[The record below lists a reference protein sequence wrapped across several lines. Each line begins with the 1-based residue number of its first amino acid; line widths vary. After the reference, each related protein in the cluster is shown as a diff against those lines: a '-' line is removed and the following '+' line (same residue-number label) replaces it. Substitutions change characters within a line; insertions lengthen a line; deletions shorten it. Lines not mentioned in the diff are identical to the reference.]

1 LHNEHPQKLEPALY
15 VVATPI
21 GNLRDITLRAL
32 DVLAAADVVAAED
45 TRNTAHLLTHHGIG
59 ANRLMAVHQHNERTA
74 ADKIVALLQAGQ
86 SVAFVSDAGTPAV
99 SDPGALLVQAVRA
112 AGLRV
117 IPIPG
122 ANAAIAALSAAGTLS
137 IDGSADP
144 HFLFYG
150 FLPNKSAARR
160 SVMQALSDHPYT
172 LVFYEAPHRIVEC
185 IADLCAVLGGERQIV
200 LAREITKLFETIHAC
215 PLRDAEAWL
224 MSDSNQQRGEF
235 VVLVSG
241 AVPQQGLP
249 AEAKRVLETLL
260 EELPL
265 KQAVQLATQIS
276 GAGRNELYQ
285 LALQIKNAE

>member
-1 LHNEHPQKLEPALY
+1 MEPVLY

-32 DVLAAADVVAAED
+32 DVLAMADVVAAED
-45 TRNTAHLLTHHGIG
+45 TRNTSHLLTHHGIT
-59 ANRLMAVHQHNERTA
+59 AKKLIAVHQHNERGA
-74 ADKIVALLQAGQ
+74 AEKIIALLRAGQ

-99 SDPGALLVQAVRA
+99 SDPGALLVQAVLA

-117 IPIPG
+117 IPVPG
-122 ANAAIAALSAAGTLS
+122 ANAAIAALSASGLDS
-137 IDGSADP
+137 P

-160 SVMQALSDHPYT
+160 TELQALSGHPDT

-185 IADLCAVLGGERQIV
+185 VADLCAVLGGERQIV
-200 LAREITKLFETIHAC
+200 LAREITKMFETIHSCRLAE
-215 PLRDAEAWL
+215 AEAWL
-224 MSDSNQQRGEF
+224 LADGNRQRGEF

-241 AVPQQGLP
+241 AAPQPGLP
-249 AEAKRVLETLL
+249 DSALHTLSLLL

-265 KQAVQLATQIS
+265 KQAAQLAAKIS
-276 GAGRNELYQ
+276 GANRSELYQ
-285 LALQIKNAE
+285 HALQMKKN

>member
-1 LHNEHPQKLEPALY
+1 MHHSHPQKLDPALY

-32 DVLAAADVVAAED
+32 EVLAAADVVAAED
-45 TRNTAHLLTHHGIG
+45 TRNTSHLLTHHGIS
-59 ANRLMAVHQHNERTA
+59 ANRLIAVHQHNERGA

-99 SDPGALLVQAVRA
+99 SDPGALLVHAVHA

-122 ANAAIAALSAAGTLS
+122 VSAALAALSAAGLN
-137 IDGSADP
+137 DP

-160 SVMQALSDHPYT
+160 TALQSLAGYPCT
-172 LVFYEAPHRIVEC
+172 LVFYEAPHRIVDC
-185 IADLCAVLGGERQIV
+185 VTDLCVVLGGERQIV

-215 PLRDAEAWL
+215 ALGEAEAWL
-224 MSDSNQQRGEF
+224 QSDSNQQRGEF

-241 AVPQQGLP
+241 AQPQLGLSP
-249 AEAKRVLETLL
+249 ETLGTL
-260 EELPL
+260 STLLAELPL
-265 KQAVQLATQIS
+265 KQAVQLAAKIT
-276 GAGRNELYQ
+276 GANRSELYQ
-285 LALQIKNAE
+285 LALQSKKPA

>member
-1 LHNEHPQKLEPALY
+1 MHNEHPQKLEAALY

-32 DVLAAADVVAAED
+32 EVLAAADVVAAED
-45 TRNTAHLLTHHGIG
+45 TRNSAHLLTHHGIT
-59 ANRLMAVHQHNERTA
+59 AKKLIAVHQHNERGA
-74 ADKIVALLQAGQ
+74 AEKIIALLHAGQ

-99 SDPGALLVQAVRA
+99 SDPGALLVQAVRE

-122 ANAAIAALSAAGTLS
+122 ASAAMAALSAAGLNE
-137 IDGSADP
+137 P

-160 SVMQALSDHPYT
+160 TALQSLTSHPYT

-185 IADLCAVLGGERQIV
+185 VADLCAVLGGERQIV

-215 PLRDAEAWL
+215 SLSDAEAWL
-224 MSDSNQQRGEF
+224 QSDSNNQRGEF
-235 VVLVSG
+235 VVMVSG
-241 AVPQQGLP
+241 AVPQPGLS
-249 AEAKRVLETLL
+249 AETLATL
-260 EELPL
+260 SKLLDELPL
-265 KQAVQLATQIS
+265 KQAVQLAAKIT
-276 GAGRNELYQ
+276 GANRNELYQ
-285 LALQIKNAE
+285 RALQIKNPA

>member
-32 DVLAAADVVAAED
+32 DVLAAADVLAAED
-45 TRNTAHLLTHHGIG
+45 TRNTAHLLTHHGIS
-59 ANRLMAVHQHNERTA
+59 ANRLIAVHQHNERSA
-74 ADKIVALLQAGQ
+74 AEKIITFLQAGQ

-99 SDPGALLVQAVRA
+99 SDPGALLVHAVRS

-117 IPIPG
+117 IPVPG
-122 ANAAIAALSAAGTLS
+122 ASAAMAALSAAGLNE
-137 IDGSADP
+137 P

-150 FLPNKSAARR
+150 FLPNKTTARR
-160 SVMQALSDHPYT
+160 TALLSLSNHPYA

-185 IADLCAVLGGERQIV
+185 VADLCAVLGGGRQIV

-215 PLRDAEAWL
+215 PLRDAESWL
-224 MSDSNQQRGEF
+224 KSDSNRQRGEF
-235 VVLVSG
+235 VVLVS
-241 AVPQQGLP
+241 AAIPEPGLSP
-249 AEAKRVLETLL
+249 DTLGTL
-260 EELPL
+260 TKLLDELPL
-265 KQAVQLATQIS
+265 KQAVQLAANIT

-285 LALQIKNAE
+285 RALQIKKSD

>member
-1 LHNEHPQKLEPALY
+1 LHNEHPQKLETALY

-32 DVLAAADVVAAED
+32 DVLAAVDAIAAED
-45 TRNTAHLLTHHGIG
+45 TRNTAHLLAHHGIG
-59 ANRLMAVHQHNERTA
+59 KKKLMAAHQHNERGA
-74 ADKIVALLQAGQ
+74 AEKIVALLQAGQ

-99 SDPGALLVQAVRA
+99 SDPGALLVRAVRE
-112 AGLRV
+112 AGFRV

-122 ANAAIAALSAAGTLS
+122 ASAAITALSAAGMNES
-137 IDGSADP
+137 

-160 SVMQALSDHPYT
+160 AALQALSSHPYT

-185 IADLCAVLGGERQIV
+185 VADLCAVLGGERQIV

-215 PLRDAEAWL
+215 ALSEAEAWL
-224 MSDSNQQRGEF
+224 QSDSNQQRGEF

-241 AVPQQGLP
+241 AEPQPGLS
-249 AEAKRVLETLL
+249 AETLATL
-260 EELPL
+260 STLLDELPL
-265 KQAVQLATQIS
+265 KQAVQLAAKIT
-276 GAGRNELYQ
+276 GANRNELYQ
-285 LALQIKNAE
+285 RALQAKPPD

>member
-1 LHNEHPQKLEPALY
+1 MEHSQKLEPALY

-32 DVLAAADVVAAED
+32 DVLAGADVVAAED
-45 TRNTAHLLTHHGIG
+45 TRNTSHLLKHHGIH
-59 ANRLMAVHQHNERTA
+59 AKQLIAVHQHNERGA
-74 ADKIVALLQAGQ
+74 AEKMVASIQSGL

-99 SDPGALLVQAVRA
+99 SDPGALLVQAVLA

-122 ANAAIAALSAAGTLS
+122 ASAVVAALSASGINA
-137 IDGSADP
+137 P

-160 SVMQALSDHPYT
+160 TVMQGLISHPYT

-185 IADLCAVLGGERQIV
+185 VTDLHAVLGGSRQIV
-200 LAREITKLFETIHAC
+200 LAREVTKLFETIHSC
-215 PLRDAEAWL
+215 SLAEAEGWL
-224 MSDSNQQRGEF
+224 LSDANQQRGEF

-241 AVPQQGLP
+241 AQP
-249 AEAKRVLETLL
+249 AEGMPAETLSTL
-260 EELPL
+260 ALLMEDLPL
-265 KQAVQLATQIS
+265 KQAVQLTAKIT
-276 GAGRNELYQ
+276 GANRSELYQ
-285 LALQIKNAE
+285 LALEMKDAG

>member
-1 LHNEHPQKLEPALY
+1 MHNEHPQKLEAALY

-32 DVLAAADVVAAED
+32 DVLAAADVIAAED
-45 TRNTAHLLTHHGIG
+45 TRNTAHLLKHHGIS
-59 ANRLMAVHQHNERTA
+59 AKKLIAVHQHNERGA
-74 ADKIVALLQAGQ
+74 ADKVIALLQAGQ
-86 SVAFVSDAGTPAV
+86 SVAFASDAGTPAV

-122 ANAAIAALSAAGTLS
+122 ASAAMAALSAAGLN
-137 IDGSADP
+137 DP

-160 SVMQALSDHPYT
+160 SALQSLASHPYT

-185 IADLCAVLGGERQIV
+185 VADLCAVLGGARQVV

-215 PLRDAEAWL
+215 ALLDAEAWL
-224 MSDSNQQRGEF
+224 QSDSNQQRGEF
-235 VVLVSG
+235 VLLVSG
-241 AVPQQGLP
+241 AMPQPGLS
-249 AEAKRVLETLL
+249 AETLDTL
-260 EELPL
+260 SKLLDELPL
-265 KQAVQLATQIS
+265 KQAVQLAAGIT
-276 GAGRNELYQ
+276 GANRSELYQ
-285 LALQIKNAE
+285 RALQIKNPA

>member
-1 LHNEHPQKLEPALY
+1 MEGALY

-32 DVLAAADVVAAED
+32 EVLAAANVVAAED
-45 TRNTAHLLTHHGIG
+45 TRNTAHLLSHHGIS
-59 ANRLMAVHQHNERTA
+59 ANRLIAVHQHNERGA
-74 ADKIVALLQAGQ
+74 ALKIIALLQAGQ

-99 SDPGALLVQAVRA
+99 SDPGGLLVAAVRA

-122 ANAAIAALSAAGTLS
+122 ANAAVAALSAAGLS
-137 IDGSADP
+137 EP

-160 SVMQALSDHPYT
+160 SELQTLAGLT
-172 LVFYEAPHRIVEC
+172 CALVFYEAPHRILEC
-185 IADLCAVLGGERQIV
+185 VADLCAVLGGGRQIV

-215 PLRDAEAWL
+215 TLGEAEAWL
-224 MSDSNQQRGEF
+224 SSDSNQQRGEF

-241 AVPQQGLP
+241 APEQPGLS
-249 AEAKRVLETLL
+249 VETINTLSLLL

-265 KQAVQLATQIS
+265 KQAVQLAAKIT
-276 GAGRNELYQ
+276 GENRNELYQ
-285 LALQIKNAE
+285 RALHIKSDT

>member
-1 LHNEHPQKLEPALY
+1 MEAALY

-59 ANRLMAVHQHNERTA
+59 ANRLTAVHQHNERA
-74 ADKIVALLQAGQ
+74 AAEKIVALLQAGQ

-137 IDGSADP
+137 IDGSAEP
-144 HFLFYG
+144 HFLFHG

-160 SVMQALSDHPYT
+160 SAIQALSAHPYT

-185 IADLCAVLGGERQIV
+185 VADLCAVLGGERQIV

-224 MSDSNQQRGEF
+224 MADSNRQRGEF

-241 AVPQQGLP
+241 ATPQPGLP
-249 AEAKRVLETLL
+249 AEARRILEVLLG
-260 EELPL
+260 ELPL

-285 LALQIKNAE
+285 LALQIKKPE